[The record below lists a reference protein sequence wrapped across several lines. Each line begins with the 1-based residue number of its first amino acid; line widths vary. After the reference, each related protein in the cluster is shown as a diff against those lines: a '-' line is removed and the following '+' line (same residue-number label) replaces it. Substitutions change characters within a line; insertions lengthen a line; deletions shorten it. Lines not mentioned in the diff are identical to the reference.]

1 MADNIP
7 IRRAALGARLRD
19 LRARRF
25 RSGTA
30 FARAVGWPQSRVS
43 KLERGAQLPSQDDL
57 DTWVAAAKADPS
69 VMVELQE
76 MLGDARLSYRT
87 WRDAWS
93 ASGQIAA
100 TQTKIGEL
108 DARAQRICEYQP
120 AMVPGLLQTPAYAR
134 EVLTAAAG
142 PTLVGAKDEQI
153 DQRIAGQIRR
163 QQLLYTP
170 GKRIQIV
177 VGEAAL
183 LTRFATS
190 DALAGQLDRLIA
202 VAGLKTVTLGV
213 LRFET
218 PSPVLPLAG
227 FALNDASVVWVET
240 LTGEQMLDDPV
251 EVAAYAEAFNAA
263 VAAAATDAAAV
274 DVIRRAQQ
282 RL

>member
-7 IRRAALGARLRD
+7 ARRAALGARLRE
-19 LRARRF
+19 LRARHF
-25 RSGTA
+25 RSGSA

-43 KLERGAQLPSQDDL
+43 KIERGAQLPSQEDL
-57 DTWVAAAKADPS
+57 DAWVAAANADPA
-69 VMVELQE
+69 VMTELQE
-76 MLGDARLSYRT
+76 MLGAARLSYRT

-93 ASGQIAA
+93 VPGQIAA
-100 TQTKIGEL
+100 AQTEILEL

-120 AMVPGLLQTPAYAR
+120 AMVPGLLQTPTYAR

-142 PTLVGAKDEQI
+142 PTLLGATEEQI
-153 DQRIAGQIRR
+153 DERIAGQIRR

-183 LTRFATS
+183 FTRFATV
-190 DALAGQLDRLIA
+190 DALAGQLDRLVA

-218 PSPVLPLAG
+218 PSPVLPLGG

-240 LTGEQMLDDPV
+240 LTGEQMLDDPI
-251 EVAAYAEAFNAA
+251 EVAAYAKAFDAV
-263 VAAAATDAAAV
+263 VAAAVTDAAAV

-282 RL
+282 QL